1 MTFIN
6 LYRDKYKLYNMCAVL
21 EISPKTYYKYRNKED
36 SDYYDYLVIKKIF
49 DDSKGTYGYRRIVE
63 GLKRKYGVIMNGK
76 KVLRIMKRYNLM
88 PNYIR
93 RAKKKNK
100 NERIEDNVKPDL
112 LKRNFNTDKPNK
124 VWDTDV
130 TYLIYKGARA
140 YLSTIIDLYD
150 RKVVAYKISKYN
162 DNKLVMDTLNEAISK
177 RKDVH
182 GLILHSD
189 QGFQYTSYEYK
200 AICESNGIQISMAR
214 KGTPIDDSPIESWHS
229 LLKKETLYNYNITSL
244 EEYITLVKEWIEFYN
259 TKRLK
264 GKKNFKK
271 KNYSNNNK

>member
-36 SDYYDYLVIKKIF
+36 SGYYDYLVIKEIF

-259 TKRLK
+259 NDRLK
-264 GKKNFKK
+264 GKKIVK
-271 KNYSNNNK
+271 KNKYPKNNK